1 MAVTETTRESAEKWV
16 GRWSMILGW
25 SRRGHGQAEV
35 GWWLA
40 MLAQVAVALCC
51 QCISHRKL
59 GASLTDLENELDMS
73 EGPLRVV
80 F

>member
-1 MAVTETTRESAEKWV
+1 MAVTETTRESVENGLDA
-16 GRWSMILGW
+16 GRLSGDDMYAP
-25 SRRGHGQAEV
+25 SCADR
-35 GWWLA
+35 WLA
-40 MLAQVAVALCC
+40 TVAQVAVALCC